1 MLDSE
6 DKKTSI
12 ITGIE
17 SLINLAPDIRSYYED
32 KHSLTG
38 KGLSDD
44 GLSTYDILQYIAAM
58 YASDYANMDISKLL
72 TMSPES
78 DLYAA
83 LAVLSEFSDTQNMLN
98 IANEHSVSRYAQL
111 IAEKQ
116 VSE

>member
-1 MLDSE
+1 
-6 DKKTSI
+6 
-12 ITGIE
+12 
-17 SLINLAPDIRSYYED
+17 
-32 KHSLTG
+32 
-38 KGLSDD
+38 
-44 GLSTYDILQYIAAM
+44 M

-116 VSE
+116 ASE